1 MGVLSTA
8 TQVVLEQR
16 TTYQGPDRA
25 ICHHRRETITRRL
38 AHLLL
43 FPRFDVV
50 RPYHLRWVRPL
61 GLGVAAGGRPT
72 LGYSTLEHFLG
83 DLEALRVA
91 APLGDAL
98 AKGYLKV
105 WPLLSG
111 QST

>member
-16 TTYQGPDRA
+16 AIYQGPERA
-25 ICHHRRETITRRL
+25 ICYHRPETITRRL

-43 FPRFDVV
+43 LPRFDLV
-50 RPYHLRWVRPL
+50 RPYYLRWVRPL
-61 GLGVAAGGRPT
+61 GLGLVAGGCTT

-83 DLEALRVA
+83 DLEVLRVA

-98 AKGYLKV
+98 ARCY
-105 WPLLSG
+105 
-111 QST
+111 TDRI